1 MHTDR
6 TSFRILLC
14 TFVAAAVGLV
24 VVAPAYGAA
33 TSPKVRKAAIPAA
46 ASAVSK
52 TVTVTRV
59 HLVNGAD
66 QVADTRNVT
75 VSVDVTTN
83 LRNRQPV
90 NVSWSGAHPTGGF
103 VTDPNSLLAASLEYP
118 VVIMECR
125 GIDSASVA
133 AAKRIDPSTCWTQV
147 PDERMLS
154 VNSPFPPF
162 RVDRYASSLDRQF
175 RVGIPDPVPAACV
188 GTSSG
193 TDHWVPFVTAN
204 GTVYPGG
211 PNGCGGMAPEASV
224 EQAQIP
230 ENTTY
235 ASTDLSGNGAAKFV
249 INTAESNA
257 SLGCSSTVPCSLVV
271 IPIMGISCDVVGAD
285 LPAVD
290 QPQAKFRAMYFKTCS
305 ATGHY
310 DPAIPAP
317 VQNGSED
324 MAVAGELWWSASN
337 WRNRISFPLSFV
349 PPSNV
354 CDLASS
360 AAPSLIYGSQALVQ
374 ATLQW
379 QPTFCTDPKLFRFQH
394 VQTSEPE
401 AKNLLNV
408 GNISAAFAGAAP
420 LTPFTKPIVQAPIA
434 VSGFA
439 IAFSIDGA
447 NGQPLTTLNLTPR
460 LLAKLL
466 TQSYASNPTLSGE
479 YIGVRGNPL
488 DLGRDPE
495 FRALNPALLNDGYST
510 VAASTLFT
518 VNSDSDMIRSLTAYL
533 AADPEARAFING
545 QPDPWGMRVNPNYD
559 HITLPVEGWT
569 LRDSFISPYTAT
581 INPCIGANPTPWL
594 NLAAAPVSDPALV
607 SLNMQFAI
615 ANSQIVCTN
624 PGQSNQKLTS
634 IGRETPTKRFVL
646 GLVSLADA
654 SRYQFH
660 TASLQSSVASGSGT
674 AFTSA
679 VGRLFVA
686 PTVASLRAALKLF
699 QPVKAVQA
707 WPVPYDLL
715 ASKAGSAGYPGTM
728 IFTLDVPT
736 QGLAVAD
743 AQRFATLLD
752 WTTTTGQSPGPANGQ
767 LPGGFLPLTL
777 ANGAGSLLAY
787 DQEAGAAILAQ
798 QGYVP
803 AVDGSSR
810 PPTPSPTPAATATSS
825 PVASPTPTVS
835 VTPSA
840 LPSMSAIAAVGQT
853 AGSPQGGAG
862 LVLPALLV
870 LALVSGI
877 GTIITGFWSRA

>member
-1 MHTDR
+1 MEKDWNFNGR
-6 TSFRILLC
+6 FR
-14 TFVAAAVGLV
+14 
-24 VVAPAYGAA
+24 
-33 TSPKVRKAAIPAA
+33 
-46 ASAVSK
+46 
-52 TVTVTRV
+52 
-59 HLVNGAD
+59 
-66 QVADTRNVT
+66 
-75 VSVDVTTN
+75 
-83 LRNRQPV
+83 
-90 NVSWSGAHPTGGF
+90 
-103 VTDPNSLLAASLEYP
+103 
-118 VVIMECR
+118 
-125 GIDSASVA
+125 
-133 AAKRIDPSTCWTQV
+133 
-147 PDERMLS
+147 
-154 VNSPFPPF
+154 
-162 RVDRYASSLDRQF
+162 
-175 RVGIPDPVPAACV
+175 
-188 GTSSG
+188 
-193 TDHWVPFVTAN
+193 
-204 GTVYPGG
+204 
-211 PNGCGGMAPEASV
+211 
-224 EQAQIP
+224 
-230 ENTTY
+230 
-235 ASTDLSGNGAAKFV
+235 
-249 INTAESNA
+249 
-257 SLGCSSTVPCSLVV
+257 
-271 IPIMGISCDVVGAD
+271 
-285 LPAVD
+285 
-290 QPQAKFRAMYFKTCS
+290 
-305 ATGHY
+305 
-310 DPAIPAP
+310 
-317 VQNGSED
+317 
-324 MAVAGELWWSASN
+324 
-337 WRNRISFPLSFV
+337 PL
-349 PPSNV
+349 
-354 CDLASS
+354 
-360 AAPSLIYGSQALVQ
+360 
-374 ATLQW
+374 
-379 QPTFCTDPKLFRFQH
+379 
-394 VQTSEPE
+394 
-401 AKNLLNV
+401 
-408 GNISAAFAGAAP
+408 
-420 LTPFTKPIVQAPIA
+420 
-434 VSGFA
+434 
-439 IAFSIDGA
+439 
-447 NGQPLTTLNLTPR
+447 
-460 LLAKLL
+460 
-466 TQSYASNPTLSGE
+466 
-479 YIGVRGNPL
+479 
-488 DLGRDPE
+488 
-495 FRALNPALLNDGYST
+495 
-510 VAASTLFT
+510 
-518 VNSDSDMIRSLTAYL
+518 DSDMIRSLTAYL